1 MSTPHFGYFFRPR
14 HPSPLT
20 ANPRPGAESTPPPSG
35 PRILDFCLPV
45 TRRAG
50 AAFYST
56 LSHQLSTSGA
66 AARGLAP
73 SPVEHLKA
81 SPPRPPQDS
90 SDAWSRN
97 GCTVVGVVVFILV
110 SVPSPFTARFWCG
123 GRDKWF
129 PPTQPQPTVP
139 RRQINHRRLGRQQAC
154 FLCPARNL
162 LRPRPDQRT
171 TRFAS
176 LRTHQTPADIGRG
189 CRQQFAG
196 QAGLG
201 NGT

>member
-1 MSTPHFGYFFRPR
+1 MRIKSCQPPIPGSFSRPR
-14 HPSPLT
+14 QPLSSRRKSPPRRGIDPAAIRPS
-20 ANPRPGAESTPPPSG
+20 
-35 PRILDFCLPV
+35 DFGLGLPV

-81 SPPRPPQDS
+81 SPTRTPQDS

-129 PPTQPQPTVP
+129 PPDSAATHSATAANQS
-139 RRQINHRRLGRQQAC
+139 
-154 FLCPARNL
+154 PA
-162 LRPRPDQRT
+162 PRPP
-171 TRFAS
+171 AS
-176 LRTHQTPADIGRG
+176 PFPLPSPQSAPAS
-189 CRQQFAG
+189 AG
-196 QAGLG
+196 SAHHPIRL
-201 NGT
+201 

>member
-1 MSTPHFGYFFRPR
+1 MRIKSCQPSISGIFSRPR
-14 HPSPLT
+14 HPSPLA

-35 PRILDFCLPV
+35 PRILDFGLPV

-66 AARGLAP
+66 AARGLTP

-81 SPPRPPQDS
+81 SPTRTPQDC

-110 SVPSPFTARFWCG
+110 SVPSPFTARLWCV
-123 GRDKWF
+123 GRDKWS

-139 RRQINHRRLGRQQAC
+139 RRQINHRRLGRISA
-154 FLCPARNL
+154 P
-162 LRPRPDQRT
+162 PD
-171 TRFAS
+171 S
-176 LRTHQTPADIGRG
+176 LRFERIER
-189 CRQQFAG
+189 RQILDAAG
-196 QAGLG
+196 GSSSPGKLVSGMAPDGSL
-201 NGT
+201 